1 MNGKLHGEVLGAK
14 KDDAAVKL
22 TSQEVIADVDA
33 LASGNSRPVLE
44 SQVDLV
50 KRFRSRWDFSGHLGC
65 KLQTFLRRQ
74 PVPGCLPHVGIIDV
88 LQEPCLLLVVS
99 ACIPEQRR

>member
-33 LASGNSRPVLE
+33 LASGNSRPVHE

-50 KRFRSRWDFSGHLGC
+50 KRFRSRWNFRLFLDGSQCLVASLMWGSLMSFRNLVFSW
-65 KLQTFLRRQ
+65 
-74 PVPGCLPHVGIIDV
+74 
-88 LQEPCLLLVVS
+88 S
-99 ACIPEQRR
+99 